1 MRKASRGAKNLE
13 KKIDE
18 LKSSDA
24 EKLQSEYTK
33 LVEGLKATEEAR
45 DEDLIMSNPVL
56 PQDLL
61 TGAYFTTLKRYHLT
75 KPQRLFR
82 ETYDVLSI
90 SSLFCRGSY
99 NIS

>member
-1 MRKASRGAKNLE
+1 M
-13 KKIDE
+13 
-18 LKSSDA
+18 KSTDA

-61 TGAYFTTLKRYHLT
+61 SGMFPIFSVIHRM
-75 KPQRLFR
+75 
-82 ETYDVLSI
+82 
-90 SSLFCRGSY
+90 SY
-99 NIS
+99 TNLD

>member
-1 MRKASRGAKNLE
+1 M
-13 KKIDE
+13 
-18 LKSSDA
+18 KSTDA

-61 TGAYFTTLKRYHLT
+61 TGMLITYSACAQMSFANSN
-75 KPQRLFR
+75 QRGRPWKYSPCRAL
-82 ETYDVLSI
+82 Y
-90 SSLFCRGSY
+90 SLFTKIY
-99 NIS
+99 TISHDTNESHSHYQ